1 MDREFEQVPRSIR
14 VLAAISAGILAAV
27 LVIPAFVG
35 IVWGPENGVRESRV
49 EWDDGENN
57 MDKADEELEAGE
69 DAGGKK
75 SG

>member
-49 EWDDGENN
+49 EWDDSKNDV
-57 MDKADEELEAGE
+57 DKAEQGVETGQ
-69 DAGGKK
+69 DAGGEK